1 MLKPLTHI
9 PFYLEPRSDI
19 LIGNHFEI
27 INNGNDDISC
37 VIYYLAKDKCK
48 IILRRLDE
56 ECGWQNNIIIKI
68 YPEQGNG
75 DIYYYSAG
83 SSEINYK
90 IINAFIPSNKLKIF
104 PYHPPKRQI
113 PKLIIQTFKDNEF
126 RSILHFNAVCTLIE
140 RNPHFEYYFFD
151 DTKSREF
158 ISQHFDESVI
168 QAYDKLVPGAYKADL
183 FRYCFLFIKGGC
195 YFDNKFIVRKKCED
209 WIGENDNQIFIKDRG
224 NDIIYNAI
232 IFSVPRFH
240 VLHSLIQ
247 DIVRHVN
254 EQYYGKIPLS
264 PTGPHLVFRYIRY
277 ITVPYKHVGTNAGYR
292 ESKVVRKDNEEEMAN
307 THYKGYYY
315 NPKQRNEAE
324 VYGNLWNIRC
334 IYYVNKS
341 TSGDYIMYVYPH
353 HTRDSFE
360 LIENNNSLWVK
371 RTDSNGGWGQNL
383 RIVLINNKTHQ
394 SKRIDVGPSNEN
406 VAYIKLE

>member
-1 MLKPLTHI
+1 MIKPLTHI

-19 LIGNHFEI
+19 LIGNYFEV

-37 VIYYLAKDKCK
+37 VIYYLEKDKCK

-56 ECGWQNNIIIKI
+56 ECGWQNNIAIKI
-68 YPEQGNG
+68 YPGSSDGN
-75 DIYYYSAG
+75 IYYYSVG
-83 SSEINYK
+83 SSEMNYK
-90 IINAFIPSNKLKIF
+90 IVNAYIPSDKLKIF
-104 PYHPPKRQI
+104 PYNLPKRQI
-113 PKLIIQTFKDNEF
+113 PRIIMQTFKDNEV

-140 RNPHFEYYFFD
+140 KNPHFEYYFYD

-158 ISQHFDESVI
+158 VSQNFDESVVD
-168 QAYDKLVPGAYKADL
+168 AYDKLVPGAYKADL
-183 FRYCFLFIKGGC
+183 FRYCFLFIKGGY

-209 WIGENDNQIFIKDRG
+209 WIGEHDNQIFIKDRG
-224 NDIIYNAI
+224 NDIIYNAV
-232 IFSVPRFH
+232 IFSVPRFQ

-254 EQYYGKIPLS
+254 ENYYGKIPLS

-277 ITVPYKHVGTNAGYR
+277 ITVPYKHVGNNGGYR
-292 ESKVVRKDNEEEMAN
+292 DSKVVRKDNEEDMAN
-307 THYKGYYY
+307 THYKGYYH

-341 TSGDYIMYVYPH
+341 VSGDYIMYVYPH

-360 LIENNNSLWVK
+360 LIENNNSYWVK
-371 RTDSNGGWGQNL
+371 RTDANGGWGQNL
-383 RIVLINNKTHQ
+383 RIVMINKKTH
-394 SKRIDVGPSNEN
+394 KTTRFDIGPSNEN